1 MYQLLVDQKND
12 QKEKMV
18 KMYPS
23 PIDQKQKMTK
33 IYLFLID
40 QLTKKGEKMQGFI
53 IENIS
58 NLYQIKN
65 DNKVYEATAR
75 GKFKKDDITPV
86 VGDFVQFEIVDE
98 ENKKAVITEIE
109 ERKVYIKR
117 PKLANITQLIFV
129 LSSKEPKP
137 DLLMLDKQLAF
148 AEFLNIK
155 SVIILNKID
164 LDKKHEFAQIENTY
178 KKIGYKVLQ
187 TNAKEKIGIEEL
199 KKVMQN
205 EVNAFSGN
213 SGVGKSTLINGI
225 FKEDITQEGEISKKN
240 KRGKNTTTAIKMYEI
255 EKNTW
260 IADTPGFSTFEIEEI
275 DSKDLD
281 KYFKEF
287 QNELV
292 NCEFIG
298 CTHIK
303 EQNCGIKKA
312 VEEGR
317 IDVGRYERFCK
328 IYEELKEKER
338 RKKW

>member
-1 MYQLLVDQKND
+1 
-12 QKEKMV
+12 
-18 KMYPS
+18 
-23 PIDQKQKMTK
+23 
-33 IYLFLID
+33 
-40 QLTKKGEKMQGFI
+40 MQGFI

-164 LDKKHEFAQIENTY
+164 LDKKHEFTQIENTY

-260 IADTPGFSTFEIEEI
+260 IADTPGFSTFEIGEI